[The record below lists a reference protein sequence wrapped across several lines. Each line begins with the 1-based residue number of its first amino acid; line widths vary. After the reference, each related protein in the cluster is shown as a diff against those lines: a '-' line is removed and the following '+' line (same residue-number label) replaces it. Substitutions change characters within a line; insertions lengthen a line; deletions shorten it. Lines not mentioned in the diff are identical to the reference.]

1 MAKDSR
7 PGIYMISDF
16 MEERR
21 NIMAYNT
28 IDTHSNIYNYYM
40 TTYAPKSSTP
50 YDTHKK
56 SELRNV
62 YNSIV
67 KMNKEAPIY
76 ILDTSRESCRFAVGM
91 KENARELRNTI
102 ASPGDLNE
110 NDMLNK
116 KAAYSSNENIA
127 SASYIGTAMDSVS
140 PSPVEIEVRSLAT
153 TQVNMGNY
161 LPGTE
166 KVELSPATYSFDI
179 GIDDLNYEFQFSI
192 KSEDTNRDVQDR
204 LSRLINNA
212 NIGISAQVVM
222 NDEHNSALRLES
234 NATGLKDNKSDIFV
248 VSDHRTSKT
257 AGTVEYL
264 GLDNIAVSA
273 SNANFLLNGEER
285 TSPSNSLNVGRI
297 YQVNLNGVSSEE
309 GETASIGLKTDV
321 ESLTENINTLVKGYN
336 SFLNAASEYSDR
348 HPKSNR
354 IVHEVGNI
362 SRYYARGLTSAGL
375 NLNLDGTLEVD
386 NEAIQ
391 KTAMS
396 GDTKRAFSS
405 IMDFT
410 KSLVRKSNQIS
421 LDPMNYV
428 NNTVV
433 AYKNPGK
440 NFATPYITSAYSGMM
455 FNSYC

>member
-1 MAKDSR
+1 
-7 PGIYMISDF
+7 
-16 MEERR
+16 
-21 NIMAYNT
+21 MAYNT
-28 IDTHSNIYNYYM
+28 IDNYSNIYNYYM

-56 SELRNV
+56 SELRSV

-76 ILDTSRESCRFAVGM
+76 ILDTSRESCEFAVGM

-102 ASPGDLNE
+102 ASLGDLSENE
-110 NDMLNK
+110 MLNK

-127 SASYIGTAMDSVS
+127 SASYIGTPTDSVS
-140 PSPVEIEVRSLAT
+140 APSVEIEVHSLAT
-153 TQVNMGNY
+153 TQVNTGNY
-161 LPGTE
+161 LPGAE

-192 KSEDTNRDVQDR
+192 KPEDTNRDVQDR

-212 NIGISAQVVM
+212 NIGISAQVVT
-222 NDEHNSALRLES
+222 NDENNSALRLES
-234 NATGLKDNKSDIFV
+234 NATGLKNNKTDIFH

-264 GLDNIAVSA
+264 GLDNLSVSA
-273 SNANFLLNGEER
+273 SNASFVLNGEER
-285 TSPSNSLNVGRI
+285 TSPSNSLNVGRM
-297 YQVNLNGVSSEE
+297 YHVTLNGVSSEE

-321 ESLTENINTLVKGYN
+321 ESLTENINTLVRGYN
-336 SFLNAASEYSDR
+336 SFLRAAAEYSDR
-348 HPKSNR
+348 QPKSNR
-354 IVHEVGNI
+354 IVQEVGSI
-362 SRYYARGLTSAGL
+362 SRFYARGLTSAGL

-386 NEAIQ
+386 SDAIQ
-391 KTAMS
+391 KTAAGS
-396 GDTKRAFSS
+396 DAKAAFSS

-410 KSLVRKSNQIS
+410 QSLVRKSNQIS

-428 NNTVV
+428 NNIVV